1 MDKFKISRRN
11 DLIYAQIAIC
21 LTRINVLE
29 VVLNVK
35 LLGSWESAISAK
47 HDALII
53 IHCVT
58 PYGNSYGAQGLF
70 ELDSGNSHQVLQ
82 GILAHPD
89 IIKIVT
95 VSEEDNKI
103 IGSVV
108 ARPWLTCATIIRSD
122 CYLEEA
128 MISPHGTE
136 WTILTPNMQTL
147 SDLINNLE
155 RIGSDVRLV
164 SKHETDSG
172 SLLTRRQEY
181 VLKKAFE
188 LGYYDYPSRIN
199 ARELSNILRIS
210 PSTLSEILR
219 RSEHKLVNFYLKKM
233 K

>member
-1 MDKFKISRRN
+1 M
-11 DLIYAQIAIC
+11 
-21 LTRINVLE
+21 LE
-29 VVLNVK
+29 VVLSVK
-35 LLGSWESAISAK
+35 LLGSWESAISVK
-47 HDALII
+47 HDTRII
-53 IHCVT
+53 IHNVM
-58 PYGNSYGAQGLF
+58 PYGKSYGTQGLF
-70 ELDSGNSHQVLQ
+70 ELDSENSHQVLQ
-82 GILAHPD
+82 EILAHPD

-95 VSEEDNKI
+95 ISKEDNKI

-128 MISPHGTE
+128 IISSKGIE
-136 WTILTPNMQTL
+136 WTIFAPNEETL

-155 RIGSDVRLV
+155 SIGSDVRLV
-164 SKHETDSG
+164 SKHEIDSG
-172 SLLTRRQEY
+172 SLLTRRQES

-199 ARELSNILRIS
+199 ARELSNILRIT

-219 RSEHKLVNFYLKKM
+219 RSEHKLVNYYLKKM